1 MQTNC
6 WSNRDPR
13 HLYPYPVVPMW
24 RQVLGLR
31 KLRSKFEQ
39 RIDGAYRYGISN
51 LSLFPQLFICPGR
64 SEARLLSPTPSRFRF
79 GRSTRGDLFF
89 FFFWVS
95 RFVFLSVDSVLK
107 RFYVGSSIK
116 EEASPVMVGL
126 SREDSLLLRL
136 FGWSWWRT
144 GRGATKEG
152 NDRV

>member
-13 HLYPYPVVPMW
+13 HLHPYPVVRMW

-31 KLRSKFEQ
+31 KLRC
-39 RIDGAYRYGISN
+39 SN
-51 LSLFPQLFICPGR
+51 KELIAPTESQICLHSHNCLYVPVDKRLGFSPPPLAVFR
-64 SEARLLSPTPSRFRF
+64 LDEAQGGS
-79 GRSTRGDLFF
+79 FF
-89 FFFWVS
+89 FLVS
-95 RFVFLSVDSVLK
+95 RFVFLSVNSVLK

-126 SREDSLLLRL
+126 SREDSLLRL

>member
-1 MQTNC
+1 MAPTATESQICLYSRNC
-6 WSNRDPR
+6 
-13 HLYPYPVVPMW
+13 LYVPVDQ
-24 RQVLGLR
+24 RLGFSPPPLAVFG
-31 KLRSKFEQ
+31 L
-39 RIDGAYRYGISN
+39 D
-51 LSLFPQLFICPGR
+51 
-64 SEARLLSPTPSRFRF
+64 EAQGGT
-79 GRSTRGDLFF
+79 FF

>member
-31 KLRSKFEQ
+31 KLRCSKFEQ

-64 SEARLLSPTPSRFRF
+64 SEARLLSPTPSH
-79 GRSTRGDLFF
+79 
-89 FFFWVS
+89 
-95 RFVFLSVDSVLK
+95 SVLK

>member
-1 MQTNC
+1 
-6 WSNRDPR
+6 
-13 HLYPYPVVPMW
+13 MW

-64 SEARLLSPTPSRFRF
+64 SEARLLSPTPSRFPF
-79 GRSTRGDLFF
+79 GRSTREN
-89 FFFWVS
+89 
-95 RFVFLSVDSVLK
+95 SVLK